1 MASGPTE
8 IMAAIAAGLA
18 TVTNLSTARVSVCDW
33 TVQNQ
38 PYSALVFPSLG
49 GRQDLAAGSDSWLQT
64 HRIKVRLRIRD
75 NNPQALYT
83 KSAAM
88 IPLVL
93 TWFRSNDSLG
103 LSDVI
108 TCHLEGAPLT
118 WDSPTGDAVLDD
130 GNGVLSK
137 EIDFVVSVLVTL

>member
-1 MASGPTE
+1 MSSGPAE

-18 TVTNLSTARVSVCDW
+18 TVTNLSAARVSLNDW
-33 TVQNQ
+33 TIQNQ

-49 GRQDLAAGSDSWLQT
+49 GSQELSGAGSWLQA

-93 TWFRSNDSLG
+93 AWFRSNDSLG
-103 LSDVI
+103 LADVL
-108 TCHLEGAPLT
+108 TCHMESAPLT

-137 EIDFVVSVLVTL
+137 EIEFAISVQVTL

>member
-8 IMAAIAAGLA
+8 IMAAMAAGLA

-38 PYSALVFPSLG
+38 PYSVIIFPSLG
-49 GRQDLAAGSDSWLQT
+49 GRQDNTSAGGWMQI
-64 HRIKVRLRIRD
+64 HRIKAKLRIRD

-83 KSAAM
+83 KSATM

-93 TWFRSNDSLG
+93 AWFQAHDSLG
-103 LSDVI
+103 LTDVI
-108 TCHLEGAPLT
+108 TCHLDGAPLT
-118 WDSPTGDAVLDD
+118 WESPTGDALFDD
-130 GNGVLSK
+130 GGGVLSR

>member
-1 MASGPTE
+1 M
-8 IMAAIAAGLA
+8 
-18 TVTNLSTARVSVCDW
+18 CDW

-38 PYSALVFPSLG
+38 PYSVLIFPSLG
-49 GRQDLAAGSDSWLQT
+49 GRQENTS
-64 HRIKVRLRIRD
+64 VRRLGCRRTASRCKLRIRD
-75 NNPQALYT
+75 NDPQALYT

-103 LSDVI
+103 LADVSRA
-108 TCHLEGAPLT
+108 TDGPLT
-118 WDSPTGDAVLDD
+118 WESPTGDAVLDD

-137 EIDFVVSVLVTL
+137 EIDFVISVLVTL